1 MTSRKTPKR
10 ASARSDSYCR
20 AFLSP
25 SNVVRR
31 RKALWVVTARWL
43 GIFVATAGF
52 GASTASHAATAADQ
66 LYERTLMTSADA
78 RCRLFK
84 PAVGSALDAARAQ
97 ARGATLRSGASEVQV
112 QAVEQRARTKAGA
125 AACGSRDLQTAAG
138 RVRQAFDGYSTLLR
152 KNYPG
157 DRATWQADRSVSATI
172 PVWRL
177 SQPAGFGRDR
187 LVFGLSG
194 RANDM
199 LAVATFADDA
209 QPYAARLIVR
219 DTLRTQGP
227 YLNARNAKGL
237 AANAA
242 PRNASRVFGAE
253 TRDTAP
259 VTLLPTG
266 AKTGLSFRF
275 PREAADAMSRLD
287 PREAATVE
295 FVFTSR
301 SGVDV
306 VRRAYVEVGDFA
318 AGRAFL
324 R

>member
-1 MTSRKTPKR
+1 MTSRKTL
-10 ASARSDSYCR
+10 A
-20 AFLSP
+20 
-25 SNVVRR
+25 VM
-31 RKALWVVTARWL
+31 TARWP
-43 GIFVATAGF
+43 GIF
-52 GASTASHAATAADQ
+52 ASIAILGVSGPSHAATAADQ

-84 PAVGSALDAARAQ
+84 PAVGSALDSARAQ
-97 ARGATLRSGASEVQV
+97 ARGATLRSGVSQNEVT
-112 QAVEQRARTKAGA
+112 ALEARAHAKAGA
-125 AACGSRDLQTAAG
+125 ASCASKDLTTAAD
-138 RVRQAFDGYSTLLR
+138 RVRKAFDGYSTMLR
-152 KNYPG
+152 MTYPG

-172 PVWRL
+172 AVWRL
-177 SQPAGFGRDR
+177 SQPSSFGRDR

-199 LAVATFADDA
+199 LAVANFADNA
-209 QPYAARLIVR
+209 QPYTARLVLR

-253 TRDTAP
+253 TRDEAP
-259 VTLLPTG
+259 LTLLPTG

-275 PREAADAMSRLD
+275 PREAGDALSRLD

-301 SGVDV
+301 NGVDV

>member
-1 MTSRKTPKR
+1 M
-10 ASARSDSYCR
+10 
-20 AFLSP
+20 
-25 SNVVRR
+25 
-31 RKALWVVTARWL
+31 TARWL
-43 GIFVATAGF
+43 GVLSSIAML
-52 GASTASHAATAADQ
+52 GASNASHAATAADQ

-84 PAVGSALDAARAQ
+84 PAIGSALDAARAQ
-97 ARGATLRSGASEVQV
+97 ARGATLRSGVSEGQV
-112 QAVEQRARTKAGA
+112 NALEARARAKAGGA
-125 AACGSRDLQTAAG
+125 SCGSKDLTTAAD
-138 RVRQAFDGYSTLLR
+138 RVRLAFDGYSTMLR
-152 KNYPG
+152 MTYPG

-172 PVWRL
+172 PFWRL
-177 SQPAGFGRDR
+177 SQPARFGGDR

-194 RANDM
+194 RANQM
-199 LAVATFADDA
+199 LAVASFADGA
-209 QPYAARLIVR
+209 QPYAARLVLR

-253 TRDTAP
+253 TRDEAP
-259 VTLLPTG
+259 LTLLPTG

-275 PREAADAMSRLD
+275 PSEASDVLSRLD

-295 FVFTSR
+295 FVFTNR
-301 SGVDV
+301 SGVDT

>member
-1 MTSRKTPKR
+1 M
-10 ASARSDSYCR
+10 
-20 AFLSP
+20 
-25 SNVVRR
+25 
-31 RKALWVVTARWL
+31 TARWP
-43 GIFVATAGF
+43 GIFVAIATLGVCGQA
-52 GASTASHAATAADQ
+52 HAATAADQ

-112 QAVEQRARTKAGA
+112 QAVEQRARAKAGA
-125 AACGSRDLQTAAG
+125 TACASKDMQTAAG
-138 RVRQAFDGYSTLLR
+138 RVRQAFDGYSTMLR
-152 KNYPG
+152 MTYPG

-209 QPYAARLIVR
+209 QPYAARLVLR

-242 PRNASRVFGAE
+242 PRNASRVFAAE
-253 TRDTAP
+253 TRDAAP

-301 SGVDV
+301 TGVDT

>member
-1 MTSRKTPKR
+1 M
-10 ASARSDSYCR
+10 
-20 AFLSP
+20 
-25 SNVVRR
+25 
-31 RKALWVVTARWL
+31 TARWL
-43 GIFVATAGF
+43 GILSSIAML
-52 GASTASHAATAADQ
+52 GASTSSHAATAADQ

-97 ARGATLRSGASEVQV
+97 ARGATLRSGASEAQV
-112 QAVEQRARTKAGA
+112 AAVEQRARAKAGT
-125 AACGSRDLQTAAG
+125 AACNSQDLKTAAD
-138 RVRQAFDGYSTLLR
+138 RVRQAFDGYSTMLR
-152 KNYPG
+152 MTYPG

-172 PVWRL
+172 PFWRL
-177 SQPAGFGRDR
+177 SQPAGFGRDQ
-187 LVFGLSG
+187 LMFGLVG
-194 RANDM
+194 RANQM
-199 LAVATFADDA
+199 TAVANFTDGA
-209 QPYAARLIVR
+209 QPYAARLVVR

-242 PRNASRVFGAE
+242 PRNASRVFGSE

-275 PREAADAMSRLD
+275 PQEAVDAMSRLD

-301 SGVDV
+301 SGVDT

>member
-1 MTSRKTPKR
+1 MTSRKTFGGR
-10 ASARSDSYCR
+10 M
-20 AFLSP
+20 
-25 SNVVRR
+25 
-31 RKALWVVTARWL
+31 TRWL
-43 GIFVATAGF
+43 GVFASIAAL
-52 GASTASHAATAADQ
+52 GASTSSHAATAADQ
-66 LYERTLMTSADA
+66 LYERTLMTSADV

-97 ARGATLRSGASEVQV
+97 ARGATLRSGASEGQV
-112 QAVEQRARTKAGA
+112 NALEARARAKAGA
-125 AACGSRDLQTAAG
+125 ASCGSKDLTTAAT

-152 KNYPG
+152 MTYPG

-194 RANDM
+194 RNNQM
-199 LAVATFADDA
+199 LAVASFADGA
-209 QPYAARLIVR
+209 QPYTARLVVR

-227 YLNARNAKGL
+227 YLNARKAKGL

-253 TRDTAP
+253 TRDEAP
-259 VTLLPTG
+259 LTLLPTG
-266 AKTGLSFRF
+266 AKAGLAFRF
-275 PREAADAMSRLD
+275 PNEAADALSRLD

-301 SGVDV
+301 SGQDV

>member
-1 MTSRKTPKR
+1 M
-10 ASARSDSYCR
+10 
-20 AFLSP
+20 
-25 SNVVRR
+25 
-31 RKALWVVTARWL
+31 ARWL
-43 GIFVATAGF
+43 GVFATAAGL
-52 GASTASHAATAADQ
+52 GASYQAHAATAADQ

-97 ARGATLRSGASEVQV
+97 ARGATLRSGASEDQV
-112 QAVEQRARTKAGA
+112 TAVERRAVARADAT
-125 AACGSRDLQTAAG
+125 ACGSKDLTVAAG
-138 RVRQAFDGYSTLLR
+138 RVRQAFDGYSTMLR
-152 KNYPG
+152 MAYPG

-177 SQPAGFGRDR
+177 SQPASFGGDR

-194 RANDM
+194 RANQM
-199 LAVATFADDA
+199 LAVATFADGA
-209 QPYAARLIVR
+209 QPYAARLVLR
-219 DTLRTQGP
+219 DPGRTQGP
-227 YLNARNAKGL
+227 YLNARNASGL

-253 TRDTAP
+253 TRDAAP
-259 VTLLPTG
+259 PTLLPTG
-266 AKTGLSFRF
+266 ARTGLSFRF
-275 PREAADAMSRLD
+275 PREAGDVLSRLD

-295 FVFTSR
+295 FVFAGR
-301 SGVDV
+301 DGVDV

>member
-1 MTSRKTPKR
+1 M
-10 ASARSDSYCR
+10 
-20 AFLSP
+20 
-25 SNVVRR
+25 
-31 RKALWVVTARWL
+31 TARWL
-43 GIFVATAGF
+43 GIFIATAGI
-52 GASTASHAATAADQ
+52 GASGQAHAATAADQ

-84 PAVGSALDAARAQ
+84 PSVGSALDAARAQ

-112 QAVEQRARTKAGA
+112 QAVEQRARAKAGS

-138 RVRQAFDGYSTLLR
+138 RVRQAFDGYATMLR
-152 KNYPG
+152 TTYPG

-194 RANDM
+194 RSNDM

-209 QPYAARLIVR
+209 QPYAARLVLR

-227 YLNARNAKGL
+227 YLNSRNAKGL

-242 PRNASRVFGAE
+242 PRNASRVFAAE
-253 TRDTAP
+253 TRDMAP

-287 PREAATVE
+287 PREAATIE
-295 FVFTSR
+295 FLFTSR
-301 SGVDV
+301 SGQDV

>member
-1 MTSRKTPKR
+1 M
-10 ASARSDSYCR
+10 AA
-20 AFLSP
+20 
-25 SNVVRR
+25 
-31 RKALWVVTARWL
+31 
-43 GIFVATAGF
+43 F
-52 GASTASHAATAADQ
+52 GASCQAHAATTAADQ

-78 RCRLFK
+78 RCRLFA

-97 ARGATLRSGASEVQV
+97 ARGATLRSGATEAQV
-112 QAVEQRARTKAGA
+112 ASLEARARAKAGSA
-125 AACGSRDLQTAAG
+125 PCNSRDLATAAQ
-138 RVRQAFDGYSTLLR
+138 RVRQAFDGYSTMLR
-152 KNYPG
+152 MTYPG

-177 SQPAGFGRDR
+177 SQPSGFGRDR
-187 LVFGLSG
+187 MMFGLSG
-194 RANDM
+194 RANQM
-199 LAVATFADDA
+199 LAVAAFADDA
-209 QPYAARLIVR
+209 RPYTARLVVR

-227 YLNARNAKGL
+227 YLNARNARGL

-253 TRDTAP
+253 TRETAP
-259 VTLLPTG
+259 PTLLPTG
-266 AKTGLSFRF
+266 SKAGLAFRF
-275 PREAADAMSRLD
+275 PSEAVDALSRLD
-287 PREAATVE
+287 PREAATIE

-301 SGVDV
+301 TGVDQ

>member
-1 MTSRKTPKR
+1 MTSRKT
-10 ASARSDSYCR
+10 
-20 AFLSP
+20 FG
-25 SNVVRR
+25 
-31 RKALWVVTARWL
+31 VVTARWL
-43 GIFVATAGF
+43 GIFVATAGI
-52 GASTASHAATAADQ
+52 GASGLAQAANAADQ

-97 ARGATLRSGASEVQV
+97 ARGAALRSGASEVQV
-112 QAVEQRARTKAGA
+112 QAVEQRARAKAGA
-125 AACGSRDLQTAAG
+125 AACDSADLQTAAG
-138 RVRQAFDGYSTLLR
+138 RVRQAFDGYSTMLR
-152 KNYPG
+152 TTYPG
-157 DRATWQADRSVSATI
+157 DRATWQADRSISATI
-172 PVWRL
+172 PLWRL

-194 RANDM
+194 RTNDL
-199 LAVATFADDA
+199 LAVATFADNA
-209 QPYAARLIVR
+209 QPYAARLILR

-253 TRDTAP
+253 TRDMAP

-287 PREAATVE
+287 PREAATLE
-295 FVFTSR
+295 FVFA
-301 SGVDV
+301 GPGGADV

>member
-1 MTSRKTPKR
+1 MTSKKTTLAVK
-10 ASARSDSYCR
+10 
-20 AFLSP
+20 
-25 SNVVRR
+25 
-31 RKALWVVTARWL
+31 TARWP
-43 GIFVATAGF
+43 GIFVAIAVAGAC
-52 GASTASHAATAADQ
+52 GQAQASAADQ

-84 PAVGSALDAARAQ
+84 PAIGSALDAARAQ
-97 ARGATLRSGASEVQV
+97 ARGAALRSGVSEVQV
-112 QAVEQRARTKAGA
+112 QAVEQRARAKAGS
-125 AACGSRDLQTAAG
+125 AACNSADLQTAAG
-138 RVRQAFDGYSTLLR
+138 RVRQAFDGYSTMLR
-152 KNYPG
+152 MNYPG
-157 DRATWQADRSVSATI
+157 DRAAWQADRSVSATI

-177 SQPAGFGRDR
+177 SQPAGFGADR
-187 LVFGLSG
+187 LMFGLAG
-194 RANDM
+194 RAKDL
-199 LAVATFADDA
+199 LAVATFADNA
-209 QPYAARLIVR
+209 QPYTARLVLR

-287 PREAATVE
+287 PREAVSVE

-301 SGVDV
+301 GGQDV

-318 AGRAFL
+318 AGQAFL